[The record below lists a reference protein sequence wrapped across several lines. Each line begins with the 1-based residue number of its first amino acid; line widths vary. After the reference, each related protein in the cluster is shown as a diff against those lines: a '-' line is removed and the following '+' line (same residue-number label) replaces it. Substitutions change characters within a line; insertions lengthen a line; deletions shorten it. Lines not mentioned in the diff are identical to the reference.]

1 MQAKLCKDCGET
13 KPVSEFYPRADRKD
27 RWLACCKTCS
37 GMRAKNLAS
46 RTPEVRRDYHL
57 RSRYNITLGDQERM
71 LKEQD
76 GCAICHT
83 WSYGKRA
90 WAIDHDHSCC
100 SGRSSCGDCVRGVLC
115 TQCNTMIAMAHD
127 DIDTLLRA
135 VDYLQANVK
144 RTIPA

>member
-1 MQAKLCKDCGET
+1 MLVKTCKDCGEE
-13 KPVSEFYPRADRKD
+13 KPLSQFPVRGDRSGKPLARCLPCNRA
-27 RWLACCKTCS
+27 WVN
-37 GMRAKNLAS
+37 AKPHM
-46 RTPEVRRDYHL
+46 TPDARRNTHL
-57 RSRYNITLGDQERM
+57 KNRYNITMADQTRM
-71 LKEQD
+71 LEDQD

-100 SGRSSCGDCVRGVLC
+100 SGRSSCGACVRGVLC

-127 DIDTLLRA
+127 DTDTLLRA